1 MNTQNEFKKALKN
14 ADDEQT
20 LLLLEKM
27 QGYAA
32 HANFKPEVQRAFVVL
47 FTQSKPRI
55 NKRTRARYQKLINDF
70 CVIAYRYEGLR
81 KRARKFAKDNGLAV
95 IG

>member
-1 MNTQNEFKKALKN
+1 MNTQKDFKKALKN

-20 LLLLEKM
+20 LGLLEKM
-27 QGYAA
+27 QTYTSASTL
-32 HANFKPEVQRAFVVL
+32 KPEVQRAFVVL

-55 NKRTRARYQKLINDF
+55 NRRTRAKYQKLINDF
-70 CVIAYRYEGLR
+70 CAVAFRYEGLR
-81 KRARKFAKDNGLAV
+81 KRARKFARANGLAV